1 MSLKIFIDF
10 WNARQ
15 RREKYLLLLI
25 LLFFGLALLTTYFSK
40 AYGSIGI
47 QNRALESAKN
57 DFYYVLEKAENAAI
71 YNKSKQAINQGISIN
86 EFFISQSQLNEIS
99 DLSIS
104 EENGQVLLA
113 FSQPLIVNISE
124 YIQVLN
130 AHPSVIIHSINI
142 EPLAETFQ
150 IKLYIKI
157 I

>member
-47 QNRALESAKN
+47 QSKALESAKN
-57 DFYYVLEKAENAAI
+57 DFYYVLEKAENASI

-130 AHPSVIIHSINI
+130 AHPSVLIHSINI

>member
-15 RREKYLLLLI
+15 RREKFLLLLI

-71 YNKSKQAINQGISIN
+71 YNKSKQAISQGISIN

-113 FSQPLIVNISE
+113 FSQPLVNISE